1 MMLKIHDLFFFLIS
15 VYSQGPS
22 CQEHFSWW
30 KLRSQD
36 SGFWIIPRSRSV
48 CEKDD
53 GKFRCWWDSFR
64 GHPPLLR
71 LLLLEFHPS
80 VLTEA
85 SGLFCHF
92 IMPQPSKRPFSVLI
106 PKMSGGSAFTSEEGS
121 VTCGEVVEHASLVLE
136 GLGSVS
142 STDLQVWSRQNL
154 LSWGAPT
161 VPFYTANMGAGGKT
175 LTYFLKH

>member
-1 MMLKIHDLFFFLIS
+1 MYVKKTMVSSDVDETLPGAPL
-15 VYSQGPS
+15 
-22 CQEHFSWW
+22 
-30 KLRSQD
+30 
-36 SGFWIIPRSRSV
+36 
-48 CEKDD
+48 
-53 GKFRCWWDSFR
+53 
-64 GHPPLLR
+64 PLLR

-121 VTCGEVVEHASLVLE
+121 VTCGEVVERAGGAGVRIQHRPPSLV
-136 GLGSVS
+136 SF
-142 STDLQVWSRQNL
+142 RIF
-154 LSWGAPT
+154 WGAPT
-161 VPFYTANMGAGGKT
+161 VPFYTANMGAGGRR